1 MLLEA
6 IGVMKKVFEQDLNTR
21 DRVVLTDREKE
32 ILKLYLYSVLFGKL
46 FDNTSPVRNE
56 LIRDVIPV
64 CFIPADKV
72 NPDST
77 LGKPHFS
84 MRDINLICPDGVTI
98 DQFQFVYKIVQYTR
112 NGIAH
117 GEFFVADDNSAVRVC
132 NSFTQFSIDYDPNC
146 IIDVCDI
153 ICGDEKVQLEN
164 QESNLLFDINN
175 FERVLSSIDRGEF
188 LSLDNDE
195 NRLVYL
201 DMLTIMLTAMRGI
214 DARNFPEVLSDDIEF
229 INHLRN
235 SIIHSYRRVN
245 NGIVTVLDYNH
256 HGRLT
261 YGPTEVE
268 FDTIMD
274 LFNSVLIPSLAQ
286 SCELKD
292 ENKKMEL

>member
-1 MLLEA
+1 MS
-6 IGVMKKVFEQDLNTR
+6 D
-21 DRVVLTDREKE
+21 
-32 ILKLYLYSVLFGKL
+32 
-46 FDNTSPVRNE
+46 
-56 LIRDVIPV
+56 
-64 CFIPADKV
+64 
-72 NPDST
+72 
-77 LGKPHFS
+77 
-84 MRDINLICPDGVTI
+84 
-98 DQFQFVYKIVQYTR
+98 
-112 NGIAH
+112 
-117 GEFFVADDNSAVRVC
+117 FVADDNSAVRVC

-175 FERVLSSIDRGEF
+175 FERVLSSIDGGEF

-214 DARNFPEVLSDDIEF
+214 DRRNFPEVLSDDIEF

-256 HGRLT
+256 QGRLT
-261 YGPTEVE
+261 YGPMEVE
-268 FDTIMD
+268 FDKIMD
-274 LFNSVLIPSLAQ
+274 LFNSVLIPSLVQ
-286 SCELKD
+286 SCELED